1 LAHEHCICVLLCYI
15 IWIGHHFSVLS
26 KTNDGS
32 EIKYLLA
39 SGGVVTLL
47 IISLQETSH
56 LQYAISN
63 GFTLDIR
70 CFYRVQFYEN
80 SCFIWCDRTEI
91 RKPRCL
97 PRVIMSQFVFLFDI
111 HVICCQVSEQ
121 VTDFGCKF
129 CRGPASF
136 KVCFGRSKGDVS

>member
-1 LAHEHCICVLLCYI
+1 MNVVSVSCCVVYV
-15 IWIGHHFSVLS
+15 WIGQHFSLLS
-26 KTNDGS
+26 RINDGS
-32 EIKYLLA
+32 ESKCLLA

-47 IISLQETSH
+47 IVSVQETSH
-56 LQYAISN
+56 LQHAISN

-70 CFYRVQFYEN
+70 CFYGVQFYKN
-80 SCFIWCDRTEI
+80 SCFIWHDRTEI

-97 PRVIMSQFVFLFDI
+97 PCVSMSQCVFLFDI
-111 HVICCQVSEQ
+111 HVLCCQVSEQ

-136 KVCFGRSKGDVS
+136 KVCFGCSQGDVS